1 MSKWWV
7 LIIIALASGLVS
19 ALVRNELRPRPFFF
33 LYVSGF
39 AFTGVLLAIYG
50 WKRSSRLKSICFWA
64 SAPILGSTISM
75 ALFDIINGRLF
86 IPFIIIAG
94 TGATLFLR
102 YAHKE
107 RARLAR
113 AESERQSPPQ

>member
-7 LIIIALASGLVS
+7 LIIIALGSGFVS
-19 ALVRNELRPRPFFF
+19 ALVWNELRPLPFFF
-33 LYVSGF
+33 VYVSGF
-39 AFTGVLLAIYG
+39 ALTGVLLAIYG
-50 WKRSSRLKSICFWA
+50 WNRSSRLKKVCFWV
-64 SAPILGSTISM
+64 SAPILGGTISM
-75 ALFDIINGRLF
+75 GLFDIINGRLF

-94 TGATLFLR
+94 TVATLFMR

-113 AESERQSPPQ
+113 AESERHSPSQ

>member
-1 MSKWWV
+1 
-7 LIIIALASGLVS
+7 
-19 ALVRNELRPRPFFF
+19 
-33 LYVSGF
+33 
-39 AFTGVLLAIYG
+39 
-50 WKRSSRLKSICFWA
+50 
-64 SAPILGSTISM
+64 LGSTISM